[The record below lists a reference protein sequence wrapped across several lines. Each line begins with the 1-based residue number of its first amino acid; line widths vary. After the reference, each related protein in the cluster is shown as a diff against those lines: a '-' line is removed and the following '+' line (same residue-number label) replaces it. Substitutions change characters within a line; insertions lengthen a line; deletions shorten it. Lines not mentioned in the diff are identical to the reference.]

1 MGMNAYGGAL
11 TVLTAI
17 DCFKSIKPTRAA
29 RIITILALAVVWFAV
44 GELITDDAIGTVFVA
59 LTLMLYLLVPWT
71 ATNLVD
77 FFLIRRG
84 HYTIT
89 ELFNPRGMYGVWA
102 WRGLAAYAIGIAAE
116 IPFMVIPE
124 LGPISWTG
132 PGADLFGGVD
142 VAWLVGLVVTGV
154 AAWLFGRS
162 TDLAAEATDLEVTA

>member
-1 MGMNAYGGAL
+1 
-11 TVLTAI
+11 V
-17 DCFKSIKPTRAA
+17 
-29 RIITILALAVVWFAV
+29 TILALAVTWVAI
-44 GELITDDAIGTVFVA
+44 GELITADAVGTVFVA

-84 HYTIT
+84 HYTIS

-102 WRGLAAYAIGIAAE
+102 WRGLAAYAVGIAAE

-124 LGPISWTG
+124 LGPFSWVG

-142 VAWLVGLVVTGV
+142 VAWVVGLVVTGV
-154 AAWLFGRS
+154 AAWFFGR
-162 TDLAAEATDLEVTA
+162 AADPGPELGDASLEVTA